1 MGKHSH
7 NKTFDGG
14 IDRVDGVAKVTGIAK
29 YSAEYEFPGLC
40 YGVIVDS
47 TIAKG
52 SITALDTKTAERAP
66 GVLAVITHL
75 NVPKVPAYEA
85 TGPDTEKQTEKK
97 KGYRVF
103 TDNIIRFNGQPIALV
118 VADTFERATFAA
130 SLIKAQYKK
139 EEHHTDLYTEIK
151 TGKALEGNGF
161 KDYTR
166 GNADAWNNSEV
177 KIEATYTTPLEVHN
191 PMELHAITV
200 VWEGQDKITVYEKAQ
215 GIKFAQQDIM
225 KLFDLPEKNVR
236 VISQYIGGAF
246 GSAFNTWPFAV
257 AAMIGAR
264 KVGKPLK
271 LMLTREQMF
280 TQIGYRP
287 QAIQKISMGAG
298 KDGKL
303 TSINHEATAM
313 TASYQVFTEGIVNAS
328 RSLYACPN
336 VTTRYKVYPLDL
348 SQPTWMR
355 GPGETTGAYGLESAM
370 DEMAYALNLDPI
382 EFRLRNYADR
392 DLENDKPYSSK
403 FLKEA
408 YQLGAEKIK
417 WQDRNMQPR
426 SMKDGDWLVGYG
438 TGTGIFGA
446 WRGDAKVAAKFSADG
461 TLVLQS
467 GVSDMGAGT
476 ATSMTKLASDVF
488 GTSPK
493 NIKFEMGDSNLPPG
507 PFQGGSGTTSTLGTA
522 VHNVCTSLKKKLTEL
537 LKDSSIFHTD
547 KIHVV
552 KLEDLLFENGYVILA
567 SEPARK
573 IPYTDVLKNAG
584 LQKIEIL
591 EESKSNDEMKN
602 YSAFSYAV
610 HFVKLM
616 VHSATGVIKIKQV
629 VSAVDAGKIV
639 NDKTAESQIIG
650 AVVGGIGMSLME
662 EGVIDQRYGKW
673 INNNFADYHV
683 PVQADVPHIEVHFVN
698 KPDPI
703 LNPMGSKG
711 MGEVGLVGFA
721 AAVANA
727 VYHATGKRI
736 RELPI
741 TVDKLI

>member
-1 MGKHSH
+1 MALCTSS
-7 NKTFDGG
+7 
-14 IDRVDGVAKVTGIAK
+14 GVAKVTGTAK
-29 YSAEYEFPGLC
+29 YSAEYDLPGLC
-40 YGVIVDS
+40 YGVMVGSSI
-47 TIAKG
+47 TKG
-52 SITALDTKTAERAP
+52 SIIAMDTRGAERAD
-66 GVLAVITHL
+66 GVLSVITHL
-75 NVPKVPAYEA
+75 NVPVIPGYEKTA
-85 TGPDTEKQTEKK
+85 ADIAKQPESK
-97 KGYRVF
+97 KGFRVF
-103 TDNIIRFNGQPIALV
+103 ADNIIRFNGQPIALV
-118 VADTFERATFAA
+118 IADTFERAVYAA
-130 SLIKAQYKK
+130 SLVKAQYNKT
-139 EEHHTDLYTEIK
+139 EHHTDLKEEIK
-151 TGKALEGNGF
+151 NAKPLEGNAF
-161 KDYTR
+161 KDYSR
-166 GNADAWNNSEV
+166 GDPDAWNKSEV

-191 PMELHAITV
+191 AMELHAITV
-200 VWEGQDKITVYEKAQ
+200 VWEGHDKITVYEKAQ
-215 GIKFAQQDIM
+215 GIKNAQQDIM

-236 VISQYIGGAF
+236 VISQFIGGAF
-246 GSAFNTWPFAV
+246 GSAFLTWPFAV
-257 AAMIGAR
+257 AAMIGA
-264 KVGKPLK
+264 KKIGKPVK

-280 TQIGYRP
+280 TQVGYRP

-303 TSINHEATAM
+303 TAINHEATAI

-336 VTTRYKVYPLDL
+336 VTTRYKLYPLNF

-355 GPGETTGAYGLESAM
+355 GPGETTGAFGQESAM

-382 EFRLRNYADR
+382 ELRLRNYADK
-392 DLENDKPYSSK
+392 DLEKDLPYSSK

-408 YQLGAEKIK
+408 YLLGAEKINWK
-417 WQDRNMQPR
+417 DRNMEPR
-426 SMKDGDWLVGYG
+426 SMKEGDWLVGYG
-438 TGTGIFGA
+438 TGTGIFVA
-446 WRGDAKVAAKFSADG
+446 WRGEAKVAAKFFADG
-461 TLVLQS
+461 SLVLQS

-476 ATSMTKLASDVF
+476 ATSMTKLASDTF
-488 GTSPK
+488 GLSPK

-507 PFQGGSGTTSTLGTA
+507 PMQGGSGTTSTLGTA
-522 VHNVCTSLKKKLTEL
+522 VYNACTSLKKRLTEL
-537 LKDSSIFHTD
+537 VKDNSIFHTE
-547 KIHVV
+547 KIHIINP
-552 KLEDLLFENGYVILA
+552 EDLLFENGFVVLA
-567 SEPARK
+567 SEPSRK
-573 IPYTDVLKNAG
+573 ISYAEILKNAG
-584 LQKIEIL
+584 LQKLEIL
-591 EESKSNDEMKN
+591 EESKANEVMNK

-616 VHSATGVIKIKQV
+616 VHPSTGVIKIKKI

-662 EGVIDQRYGKW
+662 EGVIDHRYGKW

-683 PVQADVPHIEVHFVN
+683 PVQADVPRIEVHFVN
-698 KPDPI
+698 KPDPV

-741 TVDKLI
+741 TPDKLI